1 MYANVMKTVNL
12 YDAKNSLSKLVAEAV
27 AGEDVV
33 IAKNGRPLV
42 KLQPVEAAQARRLGS
57 ARGTFDVPDDFDAP
71 LPPEVLEAFHS

>member
-1 MYANVMKTVNL
+1 VKKIVNL
-12 YDAKNSLSKLVAEAV
+12 YDAKNSLSKLVADALS
-27 AGEDVV
+27 GEEVI

-42 KLQPVEAAQARRLGS
+42 KLAPVEAVEPRRLGS

>member
-1 MYANVMKTVNL
+1 MKKIVNL
-12 YDAKNSLSKLVAEAV
+12 YDAKNSLSKLVADALS
-27 AGEDVV
+27 GEEVI

-42 KLQPVEAAQARRLGS
+42 KLAPVEAVEPRRLGS